1 MPNIDIGLDTISN
14 ALNLVKE
21 KLIDHLKEWTLM
33 PIKSEQIEVTQEDD
47 NDSRVVFVMQ
57 EHLQGTLA
65 SETLEVEQRYGL
77 RR

>member
-1 MPNIDIGLDTISN
+1 MPT
-14 ALNLVKE
+14 
-21 KLIDHLKEWTLM
+21 
-33 PIKSEQIEVTQEDD
+33 KSEQIEVTQEDD
-47 NDSRVVFVMQ
+47 NDSGVVFVVQ